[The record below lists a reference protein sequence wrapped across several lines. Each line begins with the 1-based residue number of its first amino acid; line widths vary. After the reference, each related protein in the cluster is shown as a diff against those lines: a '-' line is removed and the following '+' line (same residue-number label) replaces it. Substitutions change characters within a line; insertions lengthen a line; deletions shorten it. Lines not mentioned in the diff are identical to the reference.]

1 MGKVSLYLIGIGIV
15 ALVPAAILTIIS
27 LVFPAFVLN
36 QSNWL
41 GILRVIVIGLLY
53 LVAFGFIVLGFIIV
67 KRDKE

>member
-15 ALVPAAILTIIS
+15 ALVPAVILTIIS

-41 GILRVIVIGLLY
+41 GILRVFVIGLLY